1 MDVSKYMAK
10 GFIKPDDVRVPREE
24 RIINVYESN
33 RYDCLVLDFESGDQL
48 SLNPITTRVLGKA
61 YGTESDYW
69 RDQVIEL
76 SHGTYKNKDGE
87 DKDTV
92 LVKPISAPKQH
103 DGPAQRHHHCN
114 RRRQRGVTWTTKSRS
129 EETEM
134 IRGRLTQS
142 V

>member
-10 GFIKPDDVRVPREE
+10 GFIKPDDVRVTRQE
-24 RIINVYESN
+24 RIVNVYESN

-103 DGPAQRHHHCN
+103 DGPAQAAPSL
-114 RRRQRGVTWTTKSRS
+114 QPPPTARGDMDD
-129 EETEM
+129 E
-134 IRGRLTQS
+134 IPF
-142 V
+142 